1 MATQVPNDYTECE
14 TYRGHVIAMRGGGS
28 YAAFRGHGGLPRTAW
43 VWTRADCRRA
53 IDAHILDTAAHASA
67 TGHW

>member
-14 TYRGHVIAMRGGGS
+14 TYRGHVIATRYGS
-28 YAAFRGHGGLPRTAW
+28 YSAFRGHGGLARTSGS
-43 VWTRADCRRA
+43 TSRASCRRA
-53 IDAHILDTAAHASA
+53 IDAHILDTEVHASA